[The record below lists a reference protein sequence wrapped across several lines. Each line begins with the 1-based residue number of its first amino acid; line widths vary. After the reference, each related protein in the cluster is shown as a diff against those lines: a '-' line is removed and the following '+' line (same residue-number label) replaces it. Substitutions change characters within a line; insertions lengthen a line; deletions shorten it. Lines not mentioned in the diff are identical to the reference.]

1 MRLSSVY
8 NTKDAESNDE
18 IVVPERNTTEE
29 SVEQEL
35 PSKVKLTVA
44 TSSGRKVLDKNQMVI
59 GVIDKTKPVS
69 VKEYSLAAN
78 SNTTVIQKKNGI
90 QL

>member
-1 MRLSSVY
+1 
-8 NTKDAESNDE
+8 
-18 IVVPERNTTEE
+18 
-29 SVEQEL
+29 
-35 PSKVKLTVA
+35 
-44 TSSGRKVLDKNQMVI
+44 MVI

>member
-1 MRLSSVY
+1 MGSMRLSSVY

-18 IVVPERNTTEE
+18 IAAPERNTTDE
-29 SVEQEL
+29 SVEEL

-78 SNTTVIQKKNGI
+78 STTTVV
-90 QL
+90 